1 MIGNY
6 GKLVA
11 IVCAGMLLWGCSD
24 DAKGDS
30 GNGGTDGGTDT
41 GVGIDTAG
49 GTDSLQTGSDS
60 MTSGGDSASGGTGG
74 DTGVDSGSNDTTS
87 SSADSAVC
95 GKANVDFS
103 SQIPTVLLLIDQ
115 SGSMDDAGFPTDD
128 DPFRWDVVEDALI
141 NPDTGLVAQLEA
153 DVRFGLSLYTSHG
166 GGVVPDA
173 CPVLTNVA
181 PALNNYESIAAP
193 YAAAGPDRDT
203 PTAESIDAAAATLAA
218 ITEPGPKVIVLAT
231 DGDPDNC
238 ADPDAHNATSQELA
252 ETAVRNAFEQHNVF
266 TFVISVG
273 SDTTPAHM
281 QAMANAGQGVAP
293 GEADTQ
299 WWLANDSQG
308 LEDAFNTIVNG
319 VRSCVMDLDGE
330 MVAGKEVSCEV
341 KYTAGG
347 AETQL
352 SMDDAN
358 GWRVNSP
365 TQIELVGSACDAIKT
380 GDVTA
385 SVACP
390 CDAFIIS
397 VE

>member
-1 MIGNY
+1 
-6 GKLVA
+6 
-11 IVCAGMLLWGCSD
+11 MLLWGCSD
-24 DAKGDS
+24 DLKGDN
-30 GNGGTDGGTDT
+30 GDGGTDGGTDT
-41 GVGIDTAG
+41 GLG
-49 GTDSLQTGSDS
+49 GTDSQQTGSDS
-60 MTSGGDSASGGTGG
+60 
-74 DTGVDSGSNDTTS
+74 TTS
-87 SSADSAVC
+87 TVGSDSSDTDDHQTDTQQTDSSSFSDSAVC

-115 SGSMDDAGFPTDD
+115 SGSMDDAGFPTPN
-128 DPFRWDVVEDALI
+128 DPIRWDVVKDALI
-141 NPDTGLVAQLEA
+141 NPETGLVKLLEA

-166 GGVVPDA
+166 GGSVPDE
-173 CPVLTNVA
+173 CPVLTDVA
-181 PALNNYESIAAP
+181 PALNNYQSIFTPYDAAV
-193 YAAAGPDRDT
+193 PDRDT
-203 PTAESIDAAAATLAA
+203 PTAESVDAAAATLAA
-218 ITEPGPKVIVLAT
+218 ISETGPKVIVLAT

-238 ADPDAHNATSQELA
+238 DDPDAHNAATQQLA

-281 QAMANAGQGVAP
+281 QGMANAGQGVAA
-293 GEADTQ
+293 GETDVQ

-319 VRSCVMDLDGE
+319 VRSCVLDLDGE
-330 MVAGKEVSCEV
+330 MVAGKEASCEV
-341 KYTAGG
+341 KYTANG

-352 SMDDAN
+352 SMDDTN
-358 GWRVNSP
+358 GWRVNSA
-365 TQIELVGSACDAIKT
+365 TQIELVGSACEAIKT